1 MIEELL
7 EERYPK
13 PLTLRDGT
21 VVTVRPLARSD
32 EARLLEFFRDISDED
47 RIFLKDNVTD
57 PATVANW
64 CRNINYDLV
73 LPLIVELDGRIVAD
87 ASLHHQPR
95 GWMSHVGR
103 VRISIHRSAR
113 GRGLATL
120 LLRELVVIA
129 ANCGLEKLDAE
140 FMGPQSA
147 AMAPF
152 EHVGFSKAAVLP
164 QHVRDLRGKAHDFI
178 LMVYDLQPPEES
190 LTPL

>member
-21 VVTVRPLARSD
+21 VVTIRPLVRSD
-32 EARLLEFFRDISDED
+32 ESRLVEFFRDIPDED

-57 PATVANW
+57 PATVASW
-64 CRNINYDLV
+64 CRNINYDFV
-73 LPLIVELDGRIVAD
+73 LPLIAEIEGRIVAD
-87 ASLHHQPR
+87 ASLHQQPR

-103 VRISIHRSAR
+103 VRISIHKTVR
-113 GRGLATL
+113 GKGLATL
-120 LLRELVVIA
+120 LLRELIDLA
-129 ANCGLEKLDAE
+129 AYCGLEKLDAE
-140 FMGPQSA
+140 FMAPQIA

-152 EHVGFSKAAVLP
+152 EQLGFGRVAVLP
-164 QHVRDLRGKAHDFI
+164 QHVRDLRGRAHDFI
-178 LMVYDLQPPEES
+178 LLVYDLRPPEES

>member
-7 EERYPK
+7 EDRYPK

-21 VVTVRPLARSD
+21 VVTVRPLVRSD
-32 EARLLEFFRDISDED
+32 EPRLLEFFQDIPNED

-64 CRNINYDLV
+64 CRNVNYDLV
-73 LPLIVELDGRIVAD
+73 LPLIAELDGRIVAD

-103 VRISIHRSAR
+103 VRISIHKTIR
-113 GRGLATL
+113 GKGLATL
-120 LLRELVVIA
+120 LLRELIVIS

-140 FMGPQSA
+140 FMAPQVA

-152 EHVGFSKAAVLP
+152 EHVGFKRAAVLP
-164 QHVRDLRGKAHDFI
+164 QHVRDLKGRNHDFV
-178 LMVYDLQPPEES
+178 LLVYDLQPPVES